1 MVKVKIKGALGVG
14 IWGREGLEKRGIEL
28 GGGGRLGRGGV
39 EEGERQCSKLQVR
52 CYMTSVYTR

>member
-28 GGGGRLGRGGV
+28 GGGGGGVRKGRGG
-39 EEGERQCSKLQVR
+39 RR
-52 CYMTSVYTR
+52 

>member
-28 GGGGRLGRGGV
+28 GGGGVRKGRGG
-39 EEGERQCSKLQVR
+39 RR
-52 CYMTSVYTR
+52 